1 MKGFSFVF
9 WNRRLGDN
17 SRKINLSVVCLGLV
31 WAIGATMAACLILGL
46 WVMFSSSGVFY
57 FSWLL
62 KGVSLLGTFIGGL
75 TAGRRAQN
83 LGWLHGAL
91 VGLTYGLVFALLSL
105 SNGLGAFSSLDLAGR
120 LGAYML
126 LGMAAGVVG
135 INLPGSVSGRRLPR
149 IYRQSY

>member
-1 MKGFSFVF
+1 MKGFSFMF
-9 WNRRLGDN
+9 WNRRLDNN
-17 SRKINLSVVCLGLV
+17 SRTIDLSVVCLGLV

-46 WVMFSSSGVFY
+46 WVLVSSSGVYY

-62 KGVSLLGTFIGGL
+62 KGASLLGTFAGGL
-75 TAGRRAQN
+75 IAGRRVQN

-91 VGLTYGLVFALLSL
+91 VGLTYGLVFALLSFA
-105 SNGLGAFSSLDLAGR
+105 NGLGAFSSLDLAGR
-120 LGAYML
+120 LGVYTL
-126 LGMAAGVVG
+126 LGMAAGIVG

>member
-9 WNRRLGDN
+9 WNRRLGDK
-17 SRKINLSVVCLGLV
+17 SRMINLSVVCLGLV

-46 WVMFSSSGVFY
+46 WVLFSSSGVYY

-62 KGVSLLGTFIGGL
+62 KGASLLGTFAGGL
-75 TAGRRAQN
+75 AAGRKAKN

-91 VGLTYGLVFALLSL
+91 AGLAYGLVFALLSL
-105 SNGLGAFSSLDLAGR
+105 FNGLGAFSNLDLAGR
-120 LGAYML
+120 LGAYTL
-126 LGMAAGVVG
+126 LGMAAGIAG